1 MLKEKKKSELFQ
13 KELIFVKIKSI
24 QKKVMKTILVAPS
37 EIKKYGY
44 QQLPYKKATII

>member
-24 QKKVMKTILVAPS
+24 QKKVMKTTLAAPS